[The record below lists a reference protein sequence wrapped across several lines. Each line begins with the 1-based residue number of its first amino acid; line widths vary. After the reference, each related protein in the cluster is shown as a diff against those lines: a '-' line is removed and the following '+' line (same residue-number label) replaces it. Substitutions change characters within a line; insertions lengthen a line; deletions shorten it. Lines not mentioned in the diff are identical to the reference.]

1 MKAEELKELPDQQ
14 LLDIAYEVNATIPAK
29 ATRKELIK
37 ILSTYPEPGANDL
50 LGYLD
55 NADVGDLVA
64 FRTSDFKVKSA
75 KIVKKSSGEGRLM
88 LETKYGAQFLVDYD
102 DIVWVNTT
110 GRWPRWV
117 FNLLKGNSD

>member
-50 LGYLD
+50 LVYLD

-75 KIVKKSSGEGRLM
+75 KIVKKSSIEGRLM
-88 LETKYGAQFLVDYD
+88 LETKYGAQFLVGYD

-117 FNLLKGNSD
+117 FNLLKSNSD